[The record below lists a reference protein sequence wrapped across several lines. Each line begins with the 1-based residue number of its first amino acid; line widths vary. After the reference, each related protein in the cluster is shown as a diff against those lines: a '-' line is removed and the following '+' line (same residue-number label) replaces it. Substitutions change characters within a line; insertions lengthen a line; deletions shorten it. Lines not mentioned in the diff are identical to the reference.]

1 MSKKSRKRN
10 KILLAGAALLGAS
23 KLGMLGG
30 KTAGIN
36 VDKGRGSALG
46 EKYRSTA
53 KKFTKPVGTTTKV
66 NVKKTYPKLKV
77 DSTGNVFKDGVNKG
91 VGNTK
96 TKFVNLDSS
105 KGTGTGIYQ
114 GGKKVSGLNQKSINV
129 LKDGKIQTG
138 GKTYADKKAY
148 SSAMKIKRG
157 ENTDGV
163 KGFLNK
169 FVLGEKTKLNKGTMV
184 KARGGGMA
192 RNKPTKLY

>member
-30 KTAGIN
+30 KSQITGATGT
-36 VDKGRGSALG
+36 DKRLFTG
-46 EKYRSTA
+46 TA
-53 KKFTKPVGTTTKV
+53 KKFKTAVGPTKV
-66 NVKKTYPKLKV
+66 KTKFPRLKV

-105 KGTGTGIYQ
+105 KGSGSGIYQ

-129 LKDGKIQTG
+129 LKDGKIESG
-138 GKTYADKKAY
+138 GKTYENKKAY
-148 SSAMKIKRG
+148 SSAMKVARSKKS
-157 ENTDGV
+157 NAMKKSTDSKNPGLF
-163 KGFLNK
+163 GFTFDK
-169 FVLGEKTKLNKGTMV
+169 KLFNKGTMV